1 VRVLF
6 VTSEAYPL
14 VKTGGLAD
22 VSASLPRALQS
33 LGHQVTLLMPAY
45 REALAAAGPLGVKLA
60 ATRDVG
66 GQHVR
71 LLQTRLPGSRNK
83 VWLLDCPALF
93 DRPGN
98 PYHDADG
105 HAWAD
110 NAERFMLLCRVGA
123 LLAEDAFD
131 LGWRP
136 EVVHCNDWQSA
147 LVPLLLHARRPR
159 PALVFTIHNLA
170 YQGLFSR
177 EDFERL
183 GIAPHYWHPDA
194 LEFHGSFSFIK
205 GGIVFADRVTT
216 VSPSYAREIQTEE
229 FGHGLDGLLRHRAPV
244 LSGILNGIDTTA
256 WNPSRDPALALNYGT
271 ATLARKRQNKIAL
284 QAEMGLDTDP
294 SVPLCAFIGRLAQQK
309 GIDLLLGAL
318 PELLAY
324 PAQAVMLGSG
334 DAAYET
340 ALAALADAHPG
351 RIALRIG
358 YDEALAHRIEAGADI
373 FLMPSRFEPC
383 GLNQMYSLRYGT
395 VPVVHHVG
403 GLADTV
409 VDATP
414 EALADASANGF
425 SFRGADAGALV
436 AAARRALASRADTM
450 LWTRL
455 QLTGMR
461 RDFSWRHSARAYEQ
475 LYRDALADAAGE
487 NPVVIPAVE
496 N

>member
-1 VRVLF
+1 MRVLF

>member
-1 VRVLF
+1 MLF

>member
-1 VRVLF
+1 MRVLF
-6 VTSEAYPL
+6 VTSEAHPL
-14 VKTGGLAD
+14 MKTGGLAD

-33 LGHQVTLLMPAY
+33 LGHQVQLLMPAY
-45 REALAAAGPLGVKLA
+45 RDALAAAGPPGVKLA
-60 ATRDVG
+60 ATRDVAG
-66 GQHVR
+66 HHVR
-71 LLQTRLPGSRNK
+71 LLETRLPGSRNK

-98 PYHDADG
+98 PYHDAEG
-105 HAWAD
+105 RAYAD

-147 LVPLLLHARRPR
+147 LVPLLLHARQPR

-170 YQGLFSR
+170 YQGLFPPA
-177 EDFERL
+177 DFERL
-183 GIAPHYWHPDA
+183 GIAAHYWHPDA
-194 LEFHGSFSFIK
+194 LEFHGQFSFIK

-216 VSPSYAREIQTEE
+216 VSPSYAREIQTGE

-256 WNPSRDPALALNYGT
+256 WNPSRDPALALNYGAT
-271 ATLARKRQNKIAL
+271 TLARKRQNKIAL

-294 SVPLCAFIGRLAQQK
+294 AAPLLAFIGRLAEQK
-309 GIDLLLGAL
+309 GIDLLLEAL
-318 PELLAY
+318 PVLLGH

-334 DAAYET
+334 DPAYEA

-351 RIALRIG
+351 RFALRIG
-358 YDEALAHRIEAGADI
+358 YDEALAHRIEAGADV

-395 VPVVHHVG
+395 VPVVRNVG

-414 EALADASANGF
+414 ETLADGSANGF
-425 SFRGADAGALV
+425 SFSGADAAALV
-436 AAARRALASRADTM
+436 GAARRALAAQADAP
-450 LWTRL
+450 LWARL

-475 LYRDALADAAGE
+475 LYRDALADAAGA
-487 NPVVIPAVE
+487 IPAV
-496 N
+496 

>member
-1 VRVLF
+1 MLF
-6 VTSEAYPL
+6 VTSEAFPL